1 MTPDAPAVR
10 IGIDVGGTFTHA
22 VAVDNRS
29 LTMLA
34 KVCRPTT
41 HNSKNGVAEGIWQCL
56 DDLLAKGVF
65 KAEDVV
71 FVAHSTTQAT
81 NALLEGDVAPVTL
94 VGIVEG
100 VSGAQAKRELS
111 LGDVEIAAGRK
122 ISVTNIYFSPNE
134 AEQGIRAYLDK
145 LRNDNP
151 RDGGASF
158 VVAEP
163 FSVDDPEREKKTAEI
178 IADAGF
184 PVTAS
189 SDVSGLYGL
198 RARARTSVVNASILP
213 KMTDV
218 ADKTKEAASKLGLAP
233 VLMIMRSDG
242 GVMAVDNMRRSP
254 ILTIL
259 SGPAAGVSAAIL
271 YEKMANGYF
280 VEVGG
285 TSTDI
290 SVIIDGKPQ
299 RKQAAVG
306 GNILYLKTLDVRT
319 IGVAGGSM
327 LRVAGGIIKDVGP
340 RSAHIAGLPYACF
353 ADPKDLSGANAKLV
367 APRDG
372 DPSDYAIIATD
383 AGGSF
388 AITATC
394 AANALG
400 TLAADDYSAGSKESA
415 RIAFEA
421 LSAMTGKPAEVLAR
435 DALNI
440 AALRISAVCEKLNE
454 EYKPAAAM
462 SVIGGGGGAS
472 VVAPPA
478 AEKLRLPYR
487 HAKDAEVISAVG
499 AAMAMLKNVIEKS
512 VVDAT
517 DDDVAAIRA
526 EMHAAMIGSGADPD
540 SIEIEV
546 EIDKQRN
553 TLRASGSGS
562 ASLVAS
568 RGSEKI
574 DKEEAARAASAALGA
589 ESSDMSLVYEDTA
602 SRIFSAKNRKKG
614 IFGLG
619 GKTFNPAVVVDM
631 YGLARLTLPD
641 AAIVSGTKENM
652 SKDLSDAIARATT
665 FGDGGAIVK
674 QTYLVFAGKV
684 IELSKLGDP
693 EKMKS
698 FAEME
703 ISSFPGLDT
712 FCVIY
717 KK

>member
-1 MTPDAPAVR
+1 MTLDSPTVR

-56 DDLLAKGVF
+56 DDLLAVGVF

-94 VGIVEG
+94 IGMVEG

-122 ISVTNIYFSPNE
+122 IPVKNLFFSPSE
-134 AEQGIRAYLDK
+134 AAQGIRAHLDE
-145 LRNDNP
+145 LRNSNAH
-151 RDGGASF
+151 GAGASF

-163 FSVDDPEREKKTAEI
+163 FSVDDPEREKRAAEA

-189 SDVSGLYGL
+189 SEVSGLYGL

-290 SVIIDGKPQ
+290 SIIIDGKPQ

-327 LRVAGGIIKDVGP
+327 LRVSGGKIKDVGP

-353 ADPKDLSGANAKLV
+353 AAPEDLAGAKAKLA

-372 DPSDYAIIATD
+372 DPGDYAVIETN

-400 TLAADDYSAGSKESA
+400 TLADGDYSSGSKESA
-415 RIAFEA
+415 KIAFEA
-421 LSAMTGKPAEVLAR
+421 LSALTGRPAEALAR
-435 DALNI
+435 DALDI
-440 AALRISAVCEKLNE
+440 AALRISSVCEKLGE

-478 AEKLRLPYR
+478 ADKLRLPYR

-568 RGSEKI
+568 RGSDKI
-574 DKEEAARAASAALGA
+574 NLEEAKRAATAALGA
-589 ESSDMSLVYEDTA
+589 ENSDVSLIYEDSA
-602 SRIFSAKNRKKG
+602 SRVFSAKNRKKG

-619 GKTFNPAVVVDM
+619 GKTLTPAVVVDM
-631 YGLARLTLPD
+631 YGLARLTIPD
-641 AAIVSGTKENM
+641 AFIVLGARSNM
-652 SKDLSDAIARATT
+652 AQDLSDAISRATT

-703 ISSFPGLDT
+703 ISAFPGIDT
-712 FCVIY
+712 FCVIF